1 MHKVLPKDMEQRPAA
16 FCCSLNA
23 PLNLA
28 KNERRNAINQAFTCL
43 WHTLQFKTQPN
54 KSFASFE

>member
-1 MHKVLPKDMEQRPAA
+1 MHKILVMEQRPAA

-23 PLNLA
+23 SLNLA

-43 WHTLQFKTQPN
+43 WHTLPLKTEEN
-54 KSFASFE
+54 KSFE